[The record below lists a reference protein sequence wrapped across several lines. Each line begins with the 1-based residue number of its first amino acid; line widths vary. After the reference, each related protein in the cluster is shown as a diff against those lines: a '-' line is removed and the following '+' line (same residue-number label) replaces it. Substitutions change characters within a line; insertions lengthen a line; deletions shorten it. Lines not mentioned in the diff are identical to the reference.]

1 MTPHIPF
8 SKPAKAGLEYPL
20 IERCLRS
27 AAFESNGDFNK
38 LSNEIIQK
46 VTGANY
52 SSLVPSCTAA
62 LEAIFISLNVKK
74 GDEVIMPSFTFSST
88 ANAVALRGATPV
100 FVDITYPTMNIDPS
114 KIEAA
119 IGEKTKAILVVH
131 YAGIAAQMHTI
142 LEIGKRHNLPV
153 IEDAAQCFGAFF
165 DGQHLG
171 SMGLAGTF
179 SFHHTKNITCGE
191 GGAIITSSN
200 NLNDKI
206 QIIAEKGTNRDAFL
220 ADIVSKY
227 EWVDLGSSYIL
238 SEISAALLSSQLK
251 DWRTISSNR
260 LDRWNHYHDS
270 FKKLDS
276 HKIKLPEIPDN
287 AEHNG
292 HIFFFH
298 VSDAK
303 TRADLLSMLKQNGIQ
318 ATSHFEPL
326 HLSPAGQKYGKNSG
340 KLRVTE
346 DASAT
351 LVRLP
356 LWNEISFLDQ
366 DRVISAVHK
375 FLKAC

>member
-1 MTPHIPF
+1 MTTHIPF
-8 SKPAKAGLEYPL
+8 SKPAKVGLEYPL
-20 IERCLRS
+20 IEKCVKS

-46 VTGANY
+46 VTGANF

-62 LEAIFISLNVKK
+62 LEAIFISLNIKK

-100 FVDITYPTMNIDPS
+100 FVDIAYPTMNIDPS

-119 IGEKTKAILVVH
+119 IGSKTKAILVVH
-131 YAGIAAQMHTI
+131 YAGIAANMRSI

-200 NLNDKI
+200 RLADKI
-206 QIIAEKGTNRDAFL
+206 KVVAEKGTNRDAFL
-220 ADIVSKY
+220 TNMVSKY

-238 SEISAALLSSQLK
+238 SEISAALLSSQLQ
-251 DWRTISSNR
+251 DWRTISLNR

-276 HKIKLPEIPDN
+276 YNIKLPQIPDN
-287 AEHNG
+287 VQHNG

-303 TRADLLSMLKQNGIQ
+303 TRTNLLSVLKQKGIQ

-326 HLSPAGQKYGKNSG
+326 HLSPAGKRYGRVSG

-366 DRVISAVHK
+366 DRVISDVHTFFK
-375 FLKAC
+375 SC